1 MLNQAR
7 RIVIDAGILASISES
22 QMNALITSSWK
33 EGDLRYGREL
43 ANRVLYNVERQH

>member
-1 MLNQAR
+1 MKQP
-7 RIVIDAGILASISES
+7 E
-22 QMNALITSSWK
+22 ALITSSSK